1 MSALKIALTGGIAC
15 GKSSVSQ
22 IFKKL
27 GVPII
32 DLDVIART
40 VVETNTQGLVELV
53 AHFGNGIL
61 NDDQTLNRQALRQ
74 QLFKNSE
81 NQQVIEEILHPKIL
95 EKMQTDIKKL
105 NAHLVIVEV
114 PLLVEQNLS
123 PLFDRAIVVDCSEE
137 NQLKRLLKREKLDE
151 KLAKTMIAT
160 QASREQRLALSE
172 KLPTDILENNSEIF
186 EMEQKVQDL
195 AKNYL
200 ICKRFTVVPPIKC
213 SVMISSISSSSMY

>member
-95 EKMQTDIKKL
+95 EKMQTDIEKL
-105 NAHLVIVEV
+105 NTQLVIVEV

-123 PLFDRAIVVDCSEE
+123 HLFDRAIVVDCSEE

-151 KLAKTMIAT
+151 
-160 QASREQRLALSE
+160 
-172 KLPTDILENNSEIF
+172 
-186 EMEQKVQDL
+186 
-195 AKNYL
+195 
-200 ICKRFTVVPPIKC
+200 
-213 SVMISSISSSSMY
+213 

>member
-1 MSALKIALTGGIAC
+1 MSTLKIALTGGIAC

-53 AHFGNGIL
+53 AHFGNGVL

-74 QLFKNSE
+74 QLFQNSE

-95 EKMQTDIKKL
+95 EKMQTDIEKL
-105 NAHLVIVEV
+105 NTRLVVVEV
-114 PLLVEQNLS
+114 PLLAEQNLS
-123 PLFDRAIVVDCSEE
+123 NLFDRAIVVDCNEE

-151 KLAKTMIAT
+151 KLAKIMIAA
-160 QASREQRLALSE
+160 QASRKQRLALSE

-195 AKNYL
+195 AKKLLNL
-200 ICKRFTVVPPIKC
+200 
-213 SVMISSISSSSMY
+213 

>member
-95 EKMQTDIKKL
+95 EKMQTDIEKL
-105 NAHLVIVEV
+105 NTQLVIVEV

-123 PLFDRAIVVDCSEE
+123 HLFDRAIVVDCSEE

-151 KLAKTMIAT
+151 NLAKTMIAA
-160 QASREQRLALSE
+160 QVSREQRLALSE
-172 KLPTDILENNSEIF
+172 KLPTDVIENNSEIF
-186 EMEQKVQDL
+186 DIEQKAQDL
-195 AKNYL
+195 YQKL
-200 ICKRFTVVPPIKC
+200 INL
-213 SVMISSISSSSMY
+213 